1 MLKRFPVL
9 LVSAG
14 LAVLPLD
21 LFAKTEAV
29 INLNVKHSV
38 GGKNTFERSR
48 HIKLHSTVYDNDWNG
63 DEDKLKYMMEDL
75 DVYFGRDNGGTV
87 WNFNQAKQDEERP
100 GYAESADIAARGKDN
115 RERAYGVNKATVHQ
129 YDERGDL
136 MVGGQPRQHF
146 LGKTSPC
153 CGNGE
158 GWQANGGDAVGEF
171 LGQYVN
177 EFFRADGLTGV
188 DGHPSPK
195 YLEILNE
202 PLYQVTD
209 APHELGLEEPIDPIK
224 VFEFHNDAAEGVRK
238 FNTDVK
244 IGGFTVAFPIFEERN
259 FARWEERMKLFIDT
273 SGEYMDV
280 YSTHF
285 YDLEDDNRF
294 KGSRIEA
301 TLDMIDHYSMVKLGH
316 TKEHLISEYGGRNRP
331 MEKAPWTPLRD
342 WWFLKTASPMLLQ
355 FLDRPDSVET
365 SIPFVP
371 IKALWGTVDDIP
383 YNWRLLRQ
391 AKEGAGEEGE
401 NWVFTEMVKFY
412 ELWSD
417 VNGTRVDSLST
428 NADILVD
435 SYVDEDKVYVIIS
448 NLTELSEKV
457 LLHKFGANEAQIQS
471 VKIKHLYLDGD
482 KPKLEVINADVD
494 VDNFDLAPE
503 ATIIVEYTY
512 TADIKIDGLSEEKK
526 YFATEYFKEITQD
539 VVNNFEINEVV
550 TNTFGEAILRIA
562 VGRDLGASLNPSVTF
577 NGQLLTATASI
588 SGDEQGG
595 RSRFFGLLEIPVPYD
610 LVKANNKIDISFID
624 AGGHIASVNMK
635 VFNFD
640 SDIRPDG
647 GAVSGMFISSPVAIL
662 SVGETLQ
669 LSASVTP
676 FFATDKTFSL
686 QSSKPSVASVDSTG
700 LVAGLSAGEVTIT
713 GTSNDGEF
721 TAQTTI
727 TVEEPVAASFTFN
740 DRNIYTSTA
749 YKVGGVMSVTTNFE
763 AGTGSEVNNAF
774 GGIEYF
780 LRHIKVVNGNW
791 TVVKDIKEYDAS
803 AIGKQRGTSVANI
816 PLTGVTATAD
826 LPSDEFYFLFVRFQN
841 SENVVKNIN
850 VFPINVEEN
859 EVIIEPGLQ
868 LDNDSKYQS
877 TTYTTDST
885 LDVIANFEAGDEQTV
900 TNELGGVRFFLR
912 EMDLSFSQSFGD
924 VIVSDASVVGE
935 QTGTANVS
943 IPLAGLTPTV
953 DLPEGHFYFLFAQ
966 FKSSD
971 GTTYN
976 IPGVAPINIEQG
988 LVLSSF
994 GLDDVNK
1001 YRTTEYEVGSSMDV
1015 TVNYEMGTG
1024 NTVGTK
1030 FNGIR
1035 YFLRHIKA
1043 GWAGIVKDIVIED
1056 SSVIGNQSGVSNV
1069 SIPLTDATPTADLP
1083 AGDFYFLYV
1092 LVQSSDG
1099 TELDIPVANINL
1111 VKPASVA
1118 GDWDGDGDV
1127 DSLDIRGLMTAV
1139 LGRQTIDMVFDVNND
1154 GIVNMLDVRGLA
1166 SLCTRTRCAVN

>member
-1 MLKRFPVL
+1 MLKRFPSL
-9 LVSAG
+9 LISAG
-14 LAVLPLD
+14 LAVLPLN
-21 LFAKTEAV
+21 LLAKTEAV
-29 INLNVKHSV
+29 VNLNVKHSV
-38 GGKNTFERSR
+38 GGKDKFERSK
-48 HIKLHSTVYDNDWNG
+48 HIKLHSIVNGNDWNG
-63 DEDKLKYMMEDL
+63 EEDKLKYMMEDL

-87 WNFNQAKQDEERP
+87 WNFNQAKEDENRL
-100 GYAESADIAARGKDN
+100 GYADSADIVARGKQS
-115 RERAYGVNKATVHQ
+115 RETAYGVNKASVHK

-177 EFFRADGLTGV
+177 EFFRAEGLTSV
-188 DGHPSPK
+188 DGHPRPK

-285 YDLEDDNRF
+285 YDLEDSNRF

-301 TLDMIDHYSMVKLGH
+301 TLDMIDHYSMIKLGH

-331 MEKAPWTPLRD
+331 MERQPWSPLRD
-342 WWFLKTASPMLLQ
+342 WWFLKTASPMLMQ

-391 AKEGAGEEGE
+391 AKEGAGEEGDD
-401 NWVFTEMVKFY
+401 WVFTEMVKFY

-417 VNGTRVDSLST
+417 VNGTRVDSFST

-435 SYVDEDKVYVIIS
+435 SYVDEDKAYVIIS
-448 NLTELSEKV
+448 NLTESSEKV
-457 LLHKFGANEAQIQS
+457 LLHKFGTSEAQIQS
-471 VKIKHLYLDGD
+471 VKIKHLYLDGV
-482 KPKLEVINADVD
+482 KPKLEVINANTDID
-494 VDNFDLAPE
+494 SFDLGAE

-512 TADIKIDGLSEEKK
+512 NADIKIDGLSEEKK
-526 YFATEYFKEITQD
+526 YFATEYFKEISQN
-539 VVNNFEINEVV
+539 VANNFEINEVV

-562 VGRDLGASLNPSVTF
+562 VGRDVGASLNPSVTF

-588 SGDEQGG
+588 SGDDQIG
-595 RSRFFGLLEIPVPYD
+595 RSRFFGLLEIPVPYE
-610 LVKANNKIDISFID
+610 LVKANNKIDISFTD
-624 AGGHIASVNMK
+624 TGGHVASVNMK

-640 SDIRPDG
+640 SNIRPDG
-647 GAVSGMFISSPVAIL
+647 GAVSGMFISSPAAIL
-662 SVGETLQ
+662 PVGQTLQ

-686 QSSKPSVASVDSTG
+686 QSNKPSVATVDGNGIVTG
-700 LVAGLSAGEVTIT
+700 VSAGEVTIT
-713 GTSNDGEF
+713 ATSTDGEF

-727 TVEEPVAASFTFN
+727 TIEEPVVASFTFD

-749 YKVGGVMSVTTNFE
+749 YKAGGEMTVTTHYE
-763 AGTGSEVNNAF
+763 AGTGFEVGNGF

-780 LRHIKVVNGNW
+780 FRHIKVVEGKW
-791 TVVKDIKEYDAS
+791 TVVKDTKEFDAS
-803 AIGKQRGTSVANI
+803 AIGKQRGTSSVNI
-816 PLTGVTATAD
+816 SLAGVTPTSE
-826 LPSDEFYFLFVRFQN
+826 LPSDEFYFLFVRFKN
-841 SENVVKNIN
+841 SANVVKNVN
-850 VFPINVEEN
+850 VFPINVEKSD
-859 EVIIEPGLQ
+859 VIIEPGLQ

-877 TTYTTDST
+877 TTYTTDGT
-885 LDVIANFEAGDEQTV
+885 LDVIANFEAGGEQTV

-912 EMDLSFSQSFGD
+912 EMDSSFSKSFGD

-988 LVLSSF
+988 VVAPSF
-994 GLDDVNK
+994 AVDDVNK
-1001 YRTTEYEVGSSMDV
+1001 YKTTEYKVGGKMEV
-1015 TVNYEMGTG
+1015 TVNFEMGTG
-1024 NTVGTK
+1024 NTVAAGGIK
-1030 FNGIR
+1030 F
-1035 YFLRHIKA
+1035 YLRQLRPGYA
-1043 GWAGIVKDIVIED
+1043 LEKDILVTD
-1056 SSVIGNQSGVSNV
+1056 ASVIGEQSGTSVVN
-1069 SIPLTDATPTADLP
+1069 IPLDTALASADLP
-1083 AGDFYFLYV
+1083 EGHFYFLFMQV
-1092 LVQSSDG
+1092 TSSDG
-1099 TELDIPVANINL
+1099 TTQNVAIHHPIIL
-1111 VKPASVA
+1111 GATK

-1127 DSLDIRGLMTAV
+1127 DYDDVRAMISAV
-1139 LGRQTIDMVFDVNND
+1139 QSRQTIDMAFDLNND
-1154 GIVNMLDVRGLA
+1154 GVVNVLDVRA
-1166 SLCTRTRCAVN
+1166 MMAVCTHSRCAVE